1 MRRSPPPKPPSRA
14 WIWLLSAG
22 GLWAILVV
30 VVVVLGPGQLRR
42 WAHAILVEKLERR
55 LGTTVTIDA
64 VDLAL
69 DHVGISGVTIGDAD
83 TPLVRIDA
91 IHVRV
96 DPSKLWDGHVLAKA
110 VIVEGGRVQG
120 TRAEIEDLARRAR
133 STPQGEDEGGRT
145 ATDGG
150 RLRIDLE
157 TVLVRDLWLVVDEPT
172 PGGRL
177 RHAEVRATASVDP
190 RTWAADVELADVRL
204 QLRGTPLVTAE
215 RLRAHLAFERTD
227 GDMAPAFPVRVQL
240 RGVGAPVTPEIAV
253 SGVDG
258 WVEVSDASLSEL
270 AMALS
275 GGFSDRADEVGAAA
289 RLWSVAGR
297 VRRDLSAGSLSVDM
311 AEFELGRV
319 PEVLKGLPFV
329 ESENATVGG
338 RLDVAFG
345 GGIARVQGEVSLEGL
360 NVDHP
365 VLARD
370 TVRDLGF
377 DLRFAAELDPAA
389 HRIALDRAVIERE
402 GIALELA
409 GEIVHPPERR
419 HRRYRTHARV
429 APVPCQA
436 VLDAIPA
443 EFIPSLQGFV
453 LDGEFDLDVRFDAD
467 YSDLERLALDG
478 RVGVHNCVA
487 KQVPAHASTER
498 LAGGFTHRVTMR
510 DGRERAVQLF
520 SGSGSFTPLH
530 QISPHMVQAVLTT
543 EDGGF
548 WRHRGFLPSQFRT
561 AMQRNLAA
569 GKVRLGAS
577 TITMQMVKNVL
588 LSHERTLSRK
598 FQELFLTWWVETAL
612 SKERIMEI
620 YLNVIEFGPGIYG
633 VTRASRH
640 YFGKYPEE
648 LTPPEAAYL
657 ALMLPSPVRRHVH
670 YCRGAPSPSMQV
682 KLARILSIMHE
693 RGRLSDDDYATWR
706 DVPLQF
712 DGADRGSEGAC
723 LAEIDSLLSAQ
734 GGQKALSG
742 LLGDGA
748 SGDEPGDEPPPQVEP
763 RLRWNPSDAD
773 PSQGD
778 PADADARGRPAMD
791 DALGPDGETW

>member
-14 WIWLLSAG
+14 WIWLLGAVGFWSAVVG
-22 GLWAILVV
+22 VALLVV
-30 VVVVLGPGQLRR
+30 PGWVRT
-42 WAHAILVEKLERR
+42 WAHRKLVDKLEER
-55 LGTTVTIDA
+55 LELPVTIEA
-64 VDLAL
+64 IDLSV
-69 DHVGISGVTIGDAD
+69 DHVGVSGLTIGGAEV
-83 TPLVRIDA
+83 PIVRIE
-91 IHVRV
+91 VV
-96 DPSKLWDGHVLAKA
+96 DVQLDPAAWWDGQIRVLG
-110 VIVEGGRVQG
+110 VIVDGGRVQG
-120 TRAEIEDLARRAR
+120 TRVELADLARRASGPDR
-133 STPQGEDEGGRT
+133 GAPKDAPTKEMGRT
-145 ATDGG
+145 QIA
-150 RLRIDLE
+150 LE
-157 TVLVRDLWLVVDEPT
+157 SVVVRDLWVVVHESELDT
-172 PGGRL
+172 KL
-177 RHAEVRATASVDP
+177 AHAELRATAVIDP
-190 RTWAADVELADVRL
+190 SDWSADVELADVRL
-204 QLRGTPLVTAE
+204 QLRSTPLVTAE
-215 RLRAHLAFERTD
+215 RVRGHLDTERTD
-227 GDMAPAFPVRVQL
+227 EGFRPTFPLRVQL
-240 RGVGAPVTPEIAV
+240 DGVGAPVTPEIAV

-258 WVEVSDASLSEL
+258 WVELADPRISEVAVEL
-270 AMALS
+270 A
-275 GGFSDRADEVGAAA
+275 GGFSDRADEAGGHA

-297 VRRDLSAGSLSVDM
+297 LRRDLSAGSLWVDM

-319 PEVLKGLPFV
+319 PQVLKGLPLV
-329 ESENATVGG
+329 ESEHATVGG
-338 RLDVAFG
+338 RLGVVFA
-345 GGIARVQGEVSLEGL
+345 GGIARLQGEVSLEGL

-365 VLARD
+365 MLAKD

-377 DLRFAAELDPAA
+377 DLAFAAEIDPAA
-389 HRIALDRAVIERE
+389 HRVRVDRAVLERE
-402 GIALELA
+402 GIQLELTA
-409 GEIVHPPERR
+409 DLLHPPDRR

-429 APVPCQA
+429 PPIPCQA

-443 EFIPSLQGFV
+443 EFAPSLQGFV

-467 YSDLERLALDG
+467 YADLDRMVLDG
-478 RVGVHNCVA
+478 RVGVENCVA

-498 LAGGFTHRVTMR
+498 LGGGFTHRVTMR
-510 DGRERAVQLF
+510 DGRQRSVQLF
-520 SGSGSFTPLH
+520 SQSGSFTRLQ

-633 VTRASRH
+633 VTRAARH

-670 YCRGAPSPSMQV
+670 YCRGGPSPSMQI
-682 KLARILSIMHE
+682 KLARILSIM
-693 RGRLSDDDYATWR
+693 RDRKRLSEEDYLAWR

-712 DGADRGSEGAC
+712 DANDRGSEGAC
-723 LAEIDSLLSAQ
+723 LAEIDALLSAQ
-734 GGQKALSG
+734 EGQRALTG
-742 LLGDGA
+742 LLGGGTTSTD
-748 SGDEPGDEPPPQVEP
+748 PLDEPPDE
-763 RLRWNPSDAD
+763 
-773 PSQGD
+773 
-778 PADADARGRPAMD
+778 PADAPPPPMKWTPSKVDPAESDAPGRPAMD
-791 DALGPDGETW
+791 DTPGLDGETW